1 MTAWQE
7 VLIVAGPV
15 AISIAGTLFWQRFRK
30 IEKRVDNFNKE
41 FDLTRQMIGCTEKK
55 IIAEISD
62 LRVRL
67 AESYVSKE
75 DCTER
80 REKQCE

>member
-1 MTAWQE
+1 MTPLQE
-7 VLIVAGPV
+7 ILIYVAPMV
-15 AISIAGTLFWQRFRK
+15 ITIAGTLFWQRFRK

-62 LRVRL
+62 LRVHL
-67 AESYVSKE
+67 AESYVNKE
-75 DCTER
+75 DCIHR
-80 REKQCE
+80 KQQMS